1 MTDNP
6 TPDNT
11 ADTEASTDTKR
22 TRPFPKIGNDAP
34 VPRTP
39 PSRRMLWTVGG
50 VVAAALLI
58 GQSFKVVP
66 AGYVGVVFSA
76 LSGVKPGVIQEGV
89 HFVTPFVDRVN
100 LYDAKLQEI
109 TLAHTDENGGESG
122 AIRAR
127 SKEGLDITADVTVQF
142 RIDRSKAAILHKEL
156 GRGYVQTVI
165 SPQIRSKVRDA
176 IGQFSAA
183 DIISTQRQQVEGRIT
198 DALREVFT
206 KNNLLLDAVLLR
218 ELRIPDSIA
227 KAIEQKQAAEQQV
240 AVERNK
246 LQQAEISAQREV
258 VVAEG
263 AAKSAVAKARGDA
276 EALTLR
282 GRALRENP
290 LLIQLTVAEK
300 LAPGINTVMLPADG
314 NFLLDLKSLQSAAT
328 TPKP

>member
-6 TPDNT
+6 SPGNT
-11 ADTEASTDTKR
+11 AENEATSTPKNS
-22 TRPFPKIGNDAP
+22 RPFLKMGNDAP
-34 VPRTP
+34 VARKP
-39 PSRRMLWTVGG
+39 PSRRLLWTVGG

-58 GQSFKVVP
+58 GQSFKVIP

-100 LYDAKLQEI
+100 LYDARLQEI
-109 TLAHTDENGGESG
+109 TLAHTDEDGGESG

-206 KNNLLLDAVLLR
+206 NNNLLLDAVLLR

-227 KAIEQKQAAEQQV
+227 KAIELKQAAEQQV

-246 LQQAEISAQREV
+246 LQQAEISAQRAV
-258 VVAEG
+258 VEAEG
-263 AAKSAVAKARGDA
+263 AAKSAIAKARGDA

-300 LAPGINTVMLPADG
+300 LSPGIQTVMLPADG
-314 NFLLDLKSLQSAAT
+314 NFLLDMKSLQTAAKT
-328 TPKP
+328 TKP